1 MTASQNIHGHALSD
15 TNDGTLVE
23 HESRDA
29 AFELSFLGI
38 RKIFTLIFIHD
49 QERNQLLLG
58 KKQRGPLLGQW
69 NGFGGKVERGLE
81 TVLESARRELQEE
94 AFIQAPLYPIGFIQW
109 VVESKAKNEP
119 IYRDIMV
126 IYKAC
131 SITSQDHSSIPAL
144 DPQGIQQE
152 HITEFKPSDEMAPA
166 WWDVDHLPWDSM
178 RINHKVWYP
187 FMLADRP
194 FRGVYWYETRTSVAE
209 GSENAQRENA
219 KEIWVEDLSKRCFQ
233 FGDRVVGAPLRNIV
247 QGHLEMRDYAT
258 RLGLSGACYFAA
270 DTEGEQNLGSNS
282 DPVWNCRI
290 DEEWLRTAVEG
301 AEHDWIV

>member
-1 MTASQNIHGHALSD
+1 MITSQDVHGHALSG
-15 TNDGTLVE
+15 TKDGTLAE
-23 HESRDA
+23 YGSGDA
-29 AFELSFLGI
+29 AFELSILGI

-81 TVLESARRELQEE
+81 TVIESARRELQEE

-119 IYRDIMV
+119 VYRDIMV
-126 IYKAC
+126 IYKAH
-131 SITSQDHSSIPAL
+131 SITSQDHSSTPAL
-144 DPQGIQQE
+144 DPQDVQQE
-152 HITEFKPSDEMAPA
+152 QLIEFKPSDEMAPA

-194 FRGVYWYETRTSVAE
+194 FRGVYWYETRSSVAE
-209 GSENAQRENA
+209 ETKNAQRENA
-219 KEIWVEDLSKRCFQ
+219 KEIWIEDLSKRCIQ
-233 FGDRVVGAPLRNIV
+233 FGDCAVSTPIRNIT
-247 QGHLEMRDYAT
+247 QDHLDMRDYAT
-258 RLGLSGACYFAA
+258 KLGLSEACYFAVS
-270 DTEGEQNLGSNS
+270 TEREQNLGSKS

-290 DEEWLRTAVEG
+290 DEEWLRIAIES
-301 AEHDWIV
+301 AEHEWVA